1 MADVKIANVKI
12 YGAPQSTYVRT
23 ARMICEEKGIDY
35 DLEVVDIA
43 ADDYRAIHPFGKMPG
58 FRHGD
63 VQLYETPAI
72 GFYLDTTFDGPA
84 LQPSDT
90 LGMARMIQ
98 WISATCD
105 YGYQALIR
113 ELVIPRFVLPMRG
126 ETPDEEA
133 IKAALPRVETFLK
146 VADATLAKSNYLAG
160 DALSLADLLLVP
172 CAFYLSM
179 LPEGKELLPKYRHV
193 GAWLE
198 RMMARPSF
206 AATMPPAP
214 NQEAAE

>member
-1 MADVKIANVKI
+1 MADVKI

-35 DLEVVDIA
+35 DLEVVDISGE
-43 ADDYRAIHPFGKMPG
+43 DYKAIHPFSKMPG

-90 LGMARMIQ
+90 LGRARMIQ
-98 WISATCD
+98 WISSICD

-113 ELVIPRFVLPMRG
+113 EVVIPRFVLPMRG
-126 ETPDEEA
+126 ETPDEAA
-133 IKAALPRVETFLK
+133 IKAALPRVENFLK
-146 VADATLAKSNYLAG
+146 TADAQLAKTDYLAG

-172 CAFYLSM
+172 CVFYLSM
-179 LPEGKELLPKYRHV
+179 TPEGKDLMPKYKGV
-193 GAWLE
+193 SAWLE

-214 NQEAAE
+214 EQEAAE